1 MRYLILSLSCVA
13 LLAGCQSHKV
23 VEESPATLTATLPE
37 VDTSKAPGML
47 EQYHV
52 GAFTVGGWV
61 NQKLGQFFTPIQP
74 QNAQAAVVY
83 LYRPDTRWNRQE
95 IAAANL
101 FINGHRIP
109 SLLHNHYYWLELPA
123 GTYRL
128 SVSRPLAGLHFQK
141 PKYLDFTVEPAQ
153 TYFIKYDEENLSTR
167 REVSGPLMIVP
178 EKTGLNEIA
187 FTQWKSES
195 FNFVANDQNTGKV
208 RKKAQKLKP
217 AKYDPSSD
225 VQLTQPF
232 KIWNPTTW

>member
-153 TYFIKYDEENLSTR
+153 TYFIKYDEENKIARSEHT
-167 REVSGPLMIVP
+167 GPFMSMSDKIAR
-178 EKTGLNEIA
+178 GEIA
-187 FTQWKSES
+187 FTRLKSS
-195 FNFVANDQNTGKV
+195 SYNFVAQDESGKV
-208 RKKAQKLKP
+208 RSEP
-217 AKYDPSSD
+217 
-225 VQLTQPF
+225 
-232 KIWNPTTW
+232 

>member
-153 TYFIKYDEENLSTR
+153 TYFIKYDEENKIARSEHT
-167 REVSGPLMIVP
+167 GPFMSMSDKIAR
-178 EKTGLNEIA
+178 GEIA
-187 FTQWKSES
+187 FTRLKSS
-195 FNFVANDQNTGKV
+195 SYNFVAQEASGKV
-208 RKKAQKLKP
+208 RSEPQELKP
-217 AKYDPSSD
+217 ENMMKNLKCCCKSHLSCG
-225 VQLTQPF
+225 
-232 KIWNPTTW
+232 IR

>member
-141 PKYLDFTVEPAQ
+141 PKYLDLTVEPAQ
-153 TYFIKYDEENLSTR
+153 TYFIKYDEENKIARSEHT
-167 REVSGPLMIVP
+167 GPFMSMSDKIAR
-178 EKTGLNEIA
+178 GEIA
-187 FTQWKSES
+187 FTRLKSS
-195 FNFVANDQNTGKV
+195 SYNFVAQDESGKV
-208 RKKAQKLKP
+208 RSEP
-217 AKYDPSSD
+217 
-225 VQLTQPF
+225 
-232 KIWNPTTW
+232 

>member
-153 TYFIKYDEENLSTR
+153 TYFIKYDEENKIARSEHT
-167 REVSGPLMIVP
+167 GPFMSMSDKIAR
-178 EKTGLNEIA
+178 GEIA
-187 FTQWKSES
+187 FTRLKSS
-195 FNFVANDQNTGKV
+195 SYNFVAQDESGKV
-208 RKKAQKLKP
+208 RSEPQELKP
-217 AKYDPSSD
+217 EKYDEKSE
-225 VQLTQPF
+225 VLLQKPF
-232 KIWNPTTW
+232 KLWNPLTW

>member
-153 TYFIKYDEENLSTR
+153 TYFIKYDEENKIARSEHT
-167 REVSGPLMIVP
+167 GPFMSMSDKIAR
-178 EKTGLNEIA
+178 GEIA
-187 FTQWKSES
+187 FTRLKSS
-195 FNFVANDQNTGKV
+195 SYNFVAQDESCKV
-208 RKKAQKLKP
+208 RSEP
-217 AKYDPSSD
+217 
-225 VQLTQPF
+225 
-232 KIWNPTTW
+232 